1 MTFEVGKTNAVL
13 EARKSHLPFVLG
25 KRGIEGQNK

>member
-13 EARKSHLPFVLG
+13 EVGKIDPSFGPG
-25 KRGIEGQNK
+25 KRDMAST